1 MARAKALLSSSSAA
15 FGLTSFSP
23 CQKKKNGAKKLKIK
37 N

>member
-23 CQKKKNGAKKLKIK
+23 CQKKNGAKKLK